1 MAEQEEEINTE
12 GINTEEILSRYSMLE
27 KVAMFCILVGE
38 EATAKIFQNLP
49 VDLVEQITTQIAQLG
64 PIDKDIALAILEEF
78 HILTKSNAYIKAGGL
93 EVAKEIL
100 YKSLGKA
107 EAEKVLAKLAKMAKA
122 KEAFAYLENI
132 NPKQL
137 ADFIK
142 DESPQT
148 IAIILS
154 HMNPVAASEV
164 LDILEEDV
172 RVKVIMQMAT
182 IKDVS
187 PEIVQT
193 MSKVLEKKLESLLSS
208 ITEVGGIKVVADM
221 LNKMGSKA
229 QDILKNINSLN
240 AELAKQIKDNMFTFE
255 DLCKLE
261 TNDIIKILAEVDM
274 ADVAVALKGSPEEQ
288 IEAITAAM
296 SQRAKDRFTEE
307 FEMLGKVKL
316 KDKEAA
322 QRKMLDVAQK
332 LIESGQIERDF
343 E

>member
-1 MAEQEEEINTE
+1 MAEEENEE
-12 GINTEEILSRYSMLE
+12 LDKEEILARYSMIE
-27 KVAMFCILVGE
+27 KVAMFCILIGE
-38 EATAKIFQNLP
+38 EATVKIFQNLP
-49 VDLVEQITTQIAQLG
+49 VDIVEQITTQIATMG
-64 PIDKDIALAILEEF
+64 PIDKNVSLAILEEF
-78 HILTKSNAYIKAGGL
+78 HVLTKTNAYISAGGL
-93 EVAKEIL
+93 NVAKELL

-107 EAEKVLAKLAKMAKA
+107 EADRVLARLAKMAKA
-122 KEAFAYLENI
+122 KEAFSYLENI

-154 HMNPVAASEV
+154 HMNPVGASEV
-164 LDILEEDV
+164 LDTLEEDI

-208 ITEVGGIKVVADM
+208 ITEVGGVKVVADM

-240 AELAKQIKDNMFTFE
+240 TELAKQIKDNMFTFE

-261 TNDIIKILAEVDM
+261 TNDIIKILAEVDV

-288 IEAITAAM
+288 IDAITSAM

-322 QRKMLDVAQK
+322 QRKMLDIAQK